1 MPSFAVAEHTIGV
14 PLEFTPVAPVFVHH
28 VPVVTTCGG
37 SAAAVACAE
46 LGGVVVVDGFV
57 VVAPGVVV
65 LGALVVLE
73 TLDELVVLDGCVVEV
88 CGALVVVCGVF
99 TEVSSAAQAQ
109 CRDDSACEDHREDRG
124 NDDPASV
131 ATRCAVHGR
140 LTLRPRERTVG
151 IARREARRGRGIRG
165 RDRDVA

>member
-14 PLEFTPVAPVFVHH
+14 PLEFTPVAPGFVHH

-37 SAAAVACAE
+37 SAAAAACAE
-46 LGGVVVVDGFV
+46 LGGVVVADGFV

-88 CGALVVVCGVF
+88 WGALVVVWGVF
-99 TEVSSAAQAQ
+99 TEVSSPLRLNAATTPPARITARIAATMIQ
-109 CRDDSACEDHREDRG
+109 RLLPRG
-124 NDDPASV
+124 APCMA
-131 ATRCAVHGR
+131 A
-140 LTLRPRERTVG
+140 
-151 IARREARRGRGIRG
+151 
-165 RDRDVA
+165 